1 MANPGSG
8 SLPGSAAHALP
19 PAACILLLMLLHP
32 SEAQPSPGY
41 YPSRMFRSLAFSD
54 GYSTL
59 WGPQHQ
65 TLSQDQKSLT
75 LWMDR
80 TSGSGFKSTRSYRNG
95 YFGASI
101 RVQPGYTA
109 GVNTA
114 FYLSNTEQYPGH
126 HDEID
131 MELLGT
137 VPGEPYT
144 LQTNVYVRGTGD
156 GNIVG
161 REMRFHLWFDPT
173 ADFHHYAIL
182 WNPDQILF
190 LVDDV
195 PIRRYEKKVEGTF
208 PEREMCAYAS
218 IWDASDWATDGG
230 RYRADYR
237 YQPFV
242 SRFAD
247 LKIGGCATA
256 APPGCSPV
264 PASPSPSPGGGSA
277 LSPQQEAAMAWA
289 QRNSMVYYYCQDYSR
304 DHTFYPE
311 C

>member
-1 MANPGSG
+1 MARPCD
-8 SLPGSAAHALP
+8 LPVQQQQAAA
-19 PAACILLLMLLHP
+19 LLLACTLALLAVQLQP
-32 SEAQPSPGY
+32 CRAQQQQPPSPGY
-41 YPSRMFRSLAFSD
+41 YPSSMFRPLGFSEA
-54 GYSTL
+54 YRTL
-59 WGPQHQ
+59 WGSQHQ
-65 TLSQDQKSLT
+65 TLSPDGKSLT
-75 LWMDR
+75 LWMDSS
-80 TSGSGFKSTRSYRNG
+80 SGSGFKSARAYRNG
-95 YFGASI
+95 YFGASV

-114 FYLSNTEQYPGH
+114 FYLSNSEEYPGH

-131 MELLGT
+131 MEMLGT

-144 LQTNVYVRGTGD
+144 LQTNVYVRGSGD
-156 GNIVG
+156 GTIVG

-173 ADFHHYAIL
+173 TDFHHYAII

-195 PIRRYEKKVEGTF
+195 PIRRYERKTEATF
-208 PEREMCAYAS
+208 PDREMWAYGS

-242 SRFAD
+242 SRFAG
-247 LKIGGCATA
+247 LKIGGCAADAST
-256 APPGCSPV
+256 GCQPV
-264 PASPSPSPGGGSA
+264 PASGTAA
-277 LSPQQEAAMAWA
+277 LIKQQEAAMRWA
-289 QRNSMVYYYCQDYSR
+289 QRNSMVYYYCLDASR
-304 DHTFYPE
+304 DHALYPE